1 MNPHCRARLSD
12 MGDPDLQDTSSDEFM
27 VCRSLSWLTLDRN
40 SGCLNWD
47 EDMAVGINVNTA
59 GLAPG
64 TYPVLLHLTSDSGDP
79 LDIPLALNVKSAP
92 TLVDDLPT
100 GTGPR
105 LLQAYPN
112 PFNPRTRLELNLPR
126 ADNIRL
132 TVHDL
137 GGRLVRIL
145 ADGYRPAGRH
155 IFTWDGRDGRGREIP
170 AGIYFC
176 RMASG
181 ASRQTIKLVLL
192 K

>member
-1 MNPHCRARLSD
+1 M
-12 MGDPDLQDTSSDEFM
+12 
-27 VCRSLSWLTLDRN
+27 
-40 SGCLNWD
+40 
-47 EDMAVGINVNTA
+47 
-59 GLAPG
+59 
-64 TYPVLLHLTSDSGDP
+64 LLHLTSDSGDP